1 MYNRIREHKRGQRKM
16 NCVFCNCGK
25 EEVAFDVEKPKCG
38 IRNFKVSLVEY

>member
-1 MYNRIREHKRGQRKM
+1 M

-38 IRNFKVSLVEY
+38 IRNFKVSLVEYQEGLWEAVEPAIK